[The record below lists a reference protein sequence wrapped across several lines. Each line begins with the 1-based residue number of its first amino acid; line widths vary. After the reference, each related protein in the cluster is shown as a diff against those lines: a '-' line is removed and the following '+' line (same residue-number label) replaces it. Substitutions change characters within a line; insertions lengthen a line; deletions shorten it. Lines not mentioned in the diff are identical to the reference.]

1 MLRDKEAAAQKASIE
16 SRELELELSE
26 AKRAA
31 AANPTGS
38 SHASHAAA
46 AQAAVYAAQAAQA
59 ERDAALF
66 ESKAAR
72 AVANEQSHE
81 RARMP

>member
-1 MLRDKEAAAQKASIE
+1 VLRDKEAAAQKAAIE
-16 SRELELELSE
+16 SRERELSE

-31 AANPTGS
+31 AAAATGS
-38 SHASHAAA
+38 SHASQAAA
-46 AQAAVYAAQAAQA
+46 AQAAVYVAEA

>member
-1 MLRDKEAAAQKASIE
+1 VLRDKEAVAQKASIE

-31 AANPTGS
+31 VANPTGS

-46 AQAAVYAAQAAQA
+46 AQAAVYAAQA

-66 ESKAAR
+66 ELKAAR